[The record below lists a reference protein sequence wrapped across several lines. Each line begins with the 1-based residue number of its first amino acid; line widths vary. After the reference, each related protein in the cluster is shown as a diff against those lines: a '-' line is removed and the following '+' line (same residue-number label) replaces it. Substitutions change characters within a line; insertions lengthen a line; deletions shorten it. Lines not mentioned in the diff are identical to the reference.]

1 MNPLPFVAAA
11 YIVIV
16 GGTAAYAAWL
26 WRRLAAARRE
36 LGEATPTPDLPRDEA

>member
-1 MNPLPFVAAA
+1 VNPLPFVAAA
-11 YIVIV
+11 YVVIV

-36 LGEATPTPDLPRDEA
+36 LGEATPPSDPPQDDG

>member
-1 MNPLPFVAAA
+1 MNPLPFVVAA
-11 YIVIV
+11 YVVIV

-36 LGEATPTPDLPRDEA
+36 LGETTPRPDPPRDDA